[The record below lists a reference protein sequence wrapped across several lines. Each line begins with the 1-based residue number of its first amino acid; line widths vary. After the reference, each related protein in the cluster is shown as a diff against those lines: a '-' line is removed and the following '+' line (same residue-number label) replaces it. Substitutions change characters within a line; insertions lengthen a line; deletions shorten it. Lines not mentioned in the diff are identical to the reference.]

1 MKVMFI
7 NTVYSRGSTGR
18 IIKEL
23 GNAIESQG
31 GEYFVAY
38 GRGDKNDDKHAW
50 RMESS
55 IGNVF
60 HAGMSRLTDRAGFY
74 SKRATKRLINKIKEF
89 NPDII
94 HLHNLHGYYL
104 NVEILFTYLKQ
115 EYTGKVIWTL
125 HDCWAFTGHCT
136 HYSYAKCDK
145 WQKKCCQCVE
155 KKRYP
160 ASLVCDASEKNYLQK
175 KELFSNVPNMR
186 VVTVS
191 KWLKK
196 EVEKSFLSAYP
207 ITCIYNGIDHDK
219 FKPLESDIKEKLGIQ
234 DKKMILLVSDGWDER
249 KGYSK
254 FLEVTKVAPA
264 DWIFAIVGINGK
276 EKLPSNVI
284 GFEHIWNQEELIELY
299 SAADVFFNP
308 SVEETFGLVTVEAM
322 ACGTPVVVMN
332 ATASPELVGDED
344 CGVICESY
352 DSSQTIIDKLKN
364 AMEMKHARNVAVQFT
379 IDIHNKSYVHLY
391 AKEK

>member
-7 NTVYSRGSTGR
+7 NTVYGRGSTGR

-23 GNAIESQG
+23 GDAIESNG
-31 GEYFVAY
+31 GEYLVAY
-38 GRGDKNDDKHAW
+38 GRGGQNDDDHAW

-55 IGNVF
+55 LGNMF

-74 SKRATKRLINKIKEF
+74 SVKATKKLIDRIKEY
-89 NPDII
+89 NPDVI

-104 NVEILFTYLKQ
+104 NIELLFKYLKT
-115 EYTGKVIWTL
+115 EYAGKIIWTL

-136 HYSYAKCDK
+136 HYSYVTCDK
-145 WQKKCCQCVE
+145 WQTKCCKCVE

-160 ASLVCDASEKNYLQK
+160 ASLVIDASERNYLQK
-175 KELFSNVPNMR
+175 KELFSNVPNMTI
-186 VVTVS
+186 VTVS

-196 EVEKSFLSAYP
+196 EVEKSFLKDYP
-207 ITCIYNGIDHDK
+207 VKCIYNGIDHNK
-219 FKPLESDIKEKLGIQ
+219 FKPINSDIKEKLGIR

-249 KGYSK
+249 KGYSR
-254 FLEVTKVAPA
+254 FLEVAKVAPES
-264 DWIFAIVGINGK
+264 WMFVIVGINGK

-284 GFEHIWNQEELIELY
+284 GFKRIWNQEELIELY

-322 ACGTPVVVMN
+322 ACGTPAVVMN
-332 ATASPELVGDED
+332 STASPELVNNKAMGE
-344 CGVICESY
+344 
-352 DSSQTIIDKLKN
+352 IIDVDDIPTEIVNVLSQVLIQER
-364 AMEMKHARNVAVQFT
+364 EMKISDFTKEQFVNEYMNLYINV
-379 IDIHNKSYVHLY
+379 
-391 AKEK
+391 